1 MPQAAERCRR
11 VMNAFVGFR
20 RVLHRPGC
28 RRHRRQPPGRAR
40 VSRLRTAQNGRRK
53 HRLEGIHFVGPPAMR
68 TVAVLTEPGHIAS
81 QARNRQKHRSCGLP
95 KEWHRP
101 TVNRYSVLV
110 RGRCNSTRSHE
121 DALSATGAN
130 RRAESTESD
139 RGKAL
144 LSWVHNVYRFPR
156 FPGPDTMLRTA
167 WPDEP
172 PDPLRTEDRAKDPAG
187 C

>member
-1 MPQAAERCRR
+1 MAPAPAPKEGQSLPTRDGAER
-11 VMNAFVGFR
+11 AG
-20 RVLHRPGC
+20 
-28 RRHRRQPPGRAR
+28 
-40 VSRLRTAQNGRRK
+40 K

-81 QARNRQKHRSCGLP
+81 QATSRQKHRSCDLP

-101 TVNRYSVLV
+101 TVNRYAVLV
-110 RGRCNSTRSHE
+110 RGRCNSTRSHG